1 MHLHKTLLSGASWFT
16 VAGSGRQLDRLGLL
30 SCICVVA
37 GVETKVHSDTLGL
50 EASIEPAVLSEINR
64 TKVNMNLNV
73 MF

>member
-50 EASIEPAVLSEINR
+50 EASIELLSEINY